1 MSGIEG
7 WVELAGQRVHL
18 RDVRNHP
25 YRYSRLLAAAR
36 ASRSAVCLCRPQR
49 LRLVTRCGQG
59 GRYHVACWPHEGPQ
73 HDRSCAFF
81 HLEPDLSGRSTYASS
96 AIEESTQGVSIR
108 FALPLL
114 ASSANTDS
122 LDESPPSRP
131 GRARRTLG
139 LVGTLHYLWET
150 AGLAS
155 WPGGVQARS
164 PRPWAAVAQALSH
177 ALADCTISGQAAADA
192 VYVVPPYGPDTAD
205 AALRRFDT
213 FIDQLGSA
221 EDRYRRGLLVGE
233 VKTVTQTPHGLRYQL
248 AQQSPRRQ
256 LFLSAPLADRLRSA
270 FPAALST
277 AGRDAG
283 GRCVGLFYV
292 ERSRN
297 GYATVIDAALMLTNS
312 VYIPA
317 DSSYEVVMA
326 DALRAAGRSFVKPLT
341 YDPGG
346 DAVFPDFVLTDE
358 SQAFV
363 EVWGLPGRRDYEQRK
378 AAKKAY
384 YQRHAAH
391 LVEWTVTEP
400 LPTLPTAPRPD

>member
-1 MSGIEG
+1 MSSDEG
-7 WVELAGQRVHL
+7 WIELAGQRVHL

-96 AIEESTQGVSIR
+96 AIDESTQGVSIR
-108 FALPLL
+108 FGLPLL
-114 ASSANTDS
+114 TRSATTDS
-122 LDESPPSRP
+122 LDESPTSPP
-131 GRARRTLG
+131 GRSRRALG

-150 AGLAS
+150 AGLTS
-155 WPGGVQARS
+155 WPGTVPQPS
-164 PRPWAAVAQALSH
+164 RPWAEVSTALID
-177 ALADCTISGQAAADA
+177 ALADCTISGQAATDV
-192 VYVVPPYGPDTAD
+192 VYVVPPYRPDTAD
-205 AALRRFDT
+205 AALQRFDA
-213 FIDQLGSA
+213 FIEQLASA
-221 EDRYRRGLLVGE
+221 DNRYRRGLLVGE
-233 VKTVTQTPHGLRYQL
+233 VKAVTETPHGLRYQL

-256 LFLSAPLADRLRSA
+256 LFLSASLAARLRSA
-270 FPAALST
+270 FPAAVST
-277 AGRDAG
+277 AGHDMG
-283 GRCVGLFYV
+283 GRRVGLFYV

-297 GYATVIDAALMLTNS
+297 GYATVIDAALMLTNY

-317 DSSYEVVMA
+317 DSSYEVLMA

-341 YDPGG
+341 YDPGS

-358 SQAFV
+358 PQAFV
-363 EVWGLPGRRDYEQRK
+363 EVWGLPGRREYEQRK

-391 LVEWTVTEP
+391 LLEWTVTEP
-400 LPTLPTAPRPD
+400 LPTLPPAPSPR